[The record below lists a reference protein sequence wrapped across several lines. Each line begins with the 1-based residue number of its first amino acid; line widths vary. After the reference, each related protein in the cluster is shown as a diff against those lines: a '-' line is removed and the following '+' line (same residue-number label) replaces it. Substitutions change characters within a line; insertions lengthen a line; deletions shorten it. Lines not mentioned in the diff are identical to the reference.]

1 MSNRK
6 KPQPKESSKGRP
18 SQAWLL
24 AAGVAAVALVAIGV
38 LMMGGSDDSS
48 PGSAEASIEL
58 TLATQNADDGAIRV
72 LTGRA
77 HTVYHSE
84 DPLPSGESPRA
95 DGRPTLVWFS
105 ATWCTTCER
114 MEPFAH
120 ATANRLTDEL
130 VFIEKSVDEESSTA
144 ARFRVLGT
152 PTFVLIDSSGN
163 EIARFGYQPDAGSFE
178 AAIREA
184 LAQSG

>member
-1 MSNRK
+1 MSDARR
-6 KPQPKESSKGRP
+6 PRTGDTPKGGGP
-18 SQAWLL
+18 QAWLL
-24 AAGVAAVALVAIGV
+24 VGGVAIVAAAVVAVMV
-38 LMMGGSDDSS
+38 LGGGDDT
-48 PGSAEASIEL
+48 PPIVAEASDEL
-58 TLATQNADDGAIRV
+58 ILASRNAGDGAIRV

-77 HTVYHSE
+77 HTVYHAE
-84 DPLPSGESPRA
+84 DPLPTAEMPRV

-120 ATANRLTDEL
+120 ATANRLADDL
-130 VFIEKSVDEESSTA
+130 VFIEKSVDEEPSTA

-152 PTFVLIDSSGN
+152 PTFVLIDKAGA
-163 EIARFGYQPDAGSFE
+163 EVARFGYQPDAGRFE

-184 LAQSG
+184 LASGG